1 MSTIPVFETVNV
13 ANGSFPSVQIAPME
27 QTVVNGYFT
36 QASSS
41 DVLKVNLQ
49 AGEIFTAT
57 LDVQYPVINTDWG
70 SSLEIY
76 DPHGNVVASQSTDI
90 LYGQNATDPTSGNL
104 TDNNS
109 VAFVAPISGT
119 YPIVVA
125 ENAFLADAYF
135 GPATYILTLRP
146 VTLDTSTL
154 APDVNAQDAAK
165 LQYTGGGLYAYLDAN
180 EDTLTFSGPT
190 GRGFQISGQ
199 FSEVTTPVSGS
210 SLTISTITGTGTLTL
225 QSGLGAIPLPLP
237 PGLELVVT
245 TDANGY
251 DGLFGEVASAQI
263 QFPYESLVTDLVDPL
278 GGATGSYL
286 DQANSAPWAT
296 GSCHQCSACQPGD
309 RPGRT
314 GQLDYPRRTRQR
326 GRALS
331 LLSAQALGLPPRL
344 ARFRSASPAT
354 PAASSSIRP
363 TRRCMLTLWVFL
375 RSTKFP
381 SPSRNM
387 GIFRLRPR

>member
-1 MSTIPVFETVNV
+1 MIAFYRTHPSFPRGGFSPAALRSFSLPAVVRRTTRLSQLADAHRKSRYCARPCVEFIEERQLMSTIPVFETVNV

-210 SLTISTITGTGTLTL
+210 SLTTSTITGTGTLTL

-251 DGLFGEVASAQI
+251 DGLFGEVARRRSS
-263 QFPYESLVTDLVDPL
+263 SLMSHWSPTWS
-278 GGATGSYL
+278 T
-286 DQANSAPWAT
+286 
-296 GSCHQCSACQPGD
+296 
-309 RPGRT
+309 
-314 GQLDYPRRTRQR
+314 
-326 GRALS
+326 
-331 LLSAQALGLPPRL
+331 
-344 ARFRSASPAT
+344 RSAVQRDLISTKPTLRLGNWELPSVFRMSAWGSAWANRSARLSPAHPST
-354 PAASSSIRP
+354 RP
-363 TRRCMLTLWVFL
+363 C
-375 RSTKFP
+375 P
-381 SPSRNM
+381 
-387 GIFRLRPR
+387 IFT